1 MTRLA
6 KLVTQV
12 LSLTVLAL
20 PAAVAPAHAAAPAKP
35 DPRAPGLDGFQR
47 LQALLDRVKM
57 EQKSLKTLE
66 ARFVQHQESELL
78 VAPQES
84 TGVFSYAA
92 PDQVRWEYREPNPI
106 SVVIRGSEMTT
117 WYRDLNRADLLKVGR
132 YSNQVFK
139 YLGASGAMQT
149 LLDYFTVALTPGKGS
164 APYRLE
170 LTPKYARIAKR
181 LKGMTIWIDSERF
194 LPVRLKYVEGDGDVT
209 EYEFKDLKI
218 NPAIP
223 ADRFVLNLPKGVE
236 TRVIDLEAR
245 RAGKKGASSQE
256 KLGASKPP
264 APGKSGTTKPP
275 APKNPRGAN

>member
-6 KLVTQV
+6 IP
-12 LSLTVLAL
+12 LSRLLRRAATLAL
-20 PAAVAPAHAAAPAKP
+20 PALLALPLLAAAPPKP

-47 LQALLDRVKM
+47 LQALLDRVKL
-57 EQKSLKTLE
+57 EQKGLKTLE
-66 ARFVQHQESELL
+66 ARFVQHQQSELL
-78 VAPQES
+78 VAPQDS

-92 PDQVRWEYREPNPI
+92 PDRVRWEYHEPNPI

-117 WYRDLNRADLLKVGR
+117 WYRDLNRADQLKVGR
-132 YSNQVFK
+132 YSSQVFK

-149 LLDYFTVALTPGKGS
+149 LLDYFQVALSPGKGNE
-164 APYRLE
+164 PYRLE

-181 LKGMTIWIDSERF
+181 LKGMTLWIDSERF
-194 LPVRLKYVEGDGDVT
+194 LPVRLKYTEGDGDVT

-223 ADRFVLNLPKGVE
+223 PDRFVLDLPKGVE

-245 RAGKKGASSQE
+245 RAGKA
-256 KLGASKPP
+256 GASKPP
-264 APGKSGTTKPP
+264 APANSGKTTGGTS
-275 APKNPRGAN
+275 